1 VGKGD
6 ILKIKLR
13 LKKTYRLVAKS
24 RSGENVEIELDHKPA
39 GAVEIREILGVD
51 NICEEFES
59 VRVYENKKLV
69 YVYPCTKKKKEE
81 SELDA
86 LAKDLLKDFVKEA
99 IEELR
104 AKRTLTPKDVLAQLL
119 AEYNI
124 SRDLYNALKE
134 IYEKERGG
142 SSFFSDFANFLKLMR
157 ELQALNV
164 LQQATPPPP
173 QQVVQQGLA
182 QSVTNVATGVAQVLN
197 ELMKMSPQ
205 EREKVFNEALAK
217 ISEQFPQL
225 KQYISNFRSQGER
238 GYGE

>member
-1 VGKGD
+1 MK
-6 ILKIKLR
+6 LKLR
-13 LKKTYRLVAKS
+13 LKKTYKLIAKS
-24 RSGENVEIELDHKPA
+24 KSGENVEIELDHKPA
-39 GAVEIREILGVD
+39 GAVEIRDILGVD
-51 NICEEFES
+51 NICEEFEN

-104 AKRTLTPKDVLAQLL
+104 SKRNISPKDVLAQIL
-119 AEYNI
+119 AEYQI
-124 SRDLYNALKE
+124 SRDLYSALKD

-142 SSFFSDFANFLKLMR
+142 SSFFSDLANFLRIMR
-157 ELQALNV
+157 ELQAFNIV
-164 LQQATPPPP
+164 QQATQPP
-173 QQVVQQGLA
+173 QQQMIQQ
-182 QSVTNVATGVAQVLN
+182 SISNTATGVAQVLSD
-197 ELMKMSPQ
+197 LMKMSPQ

-225 KQYISNFRSQGER
+225 KEYLDKFRSEAR
-238 GYGE
+238 S